1 MPPVDDRYPF
11 PTPPRGAATGAAAPA
26 VARGDLPEWD
36 LCDLYAG
43 MDAPELA
50 RDLAKVAAEA
60 VAFEKEW
67 KGRLAQ
73 EAAAPRAGGLGRA
86 LVRYEEIEE
95 LMGRI
100 GSYAGL
106 LYAGDTSDPVRA
118 KFYGDVQ
125 EKLTDASAH
134 LLFFTLELNRIDD
147 ALVDAALDA
156 DPCFGRYR
164 PWIVDLRQDKPYQL
178 EDRVEQLFHEKSI
191 TGRAAWNRLFDETMT
206 ALRFDVGGESLTLEP
221 TLNGLQDPDPAVR
234 QRAAEALARTF
245 GENLRTFTLITNT
258 LAKDK
263 EISDRWR
270 GFKDIADSRHLANR
284 VEREVVDALAAAV
297 TEAYPRLSHRYYAM
311 KARWLGMETMNHWD
325 RNAPLPE
332 TPRARIGWAQARETV
347 LSAYR
352 AFDPRMAEIAGRFF
366 ERGWIDAPVRPGKA
380 PGAFAHPTVP
390 SVHPYVLLNYQGKP
404 RDVMTLAHEL
414 GHGVHQVLAAPQ
426 GALMASTPL
435 TLAETASVFGEMLTF
450 RSLLERTT
458 EPRERKAMLAQ
469 KVEDMINTVVRQIA
483 FYEFERKVHTERR
496 KGELTAQ
503 GIGELWLSVQGE
515 SLGPAIALRE
525 GYETFW
531 AYIPHFIH
539 SPFYVYAYA
548 FGDCLVNSL
557 YAVYQQTETG
567 FQDRYLAM
575 LQAGG
580 TRHHSELLAP
590 FGLDAS
596 DPSFWSKGLSVIEG
610 LIDELEAMEA

>member
-1 MPPVDDRYPF
+1 MPTRDRDFPF
-11 PTPPRGAATGAAAPA
+11 LPARAAAGEQA
-26 VARGDLPEWD
+26 AREAAPDALPEWN
-36 LCDLYAG
+36 LADLYAA
-43 MDAPELA
+43 MDAPELV
-50 RDLAKVAAEA
+50 RDLDRVAADA
-60 VAFEKEW
+60 ITFESEW
-67 KGRLAQ
+67 KGRLE
-73 EAAAPRAGGLGRA
+73 EAAREPASGDLGRA
-86 LVRYEEIEE
+86 LRAYESIEE

-106 LYAGDTSDPVRA
+106 LYAGDTSNPVHA

-125 EKLTDASAH
+125 QKLTDASAH
-134 LLFFTLELNRIDD
+134 ILFFTLELNRIDD

-156 DPCFGRYR
+156 DPVFGRYR
-164 PWIVDLRQDKPYQL
+164 PWVVDLRKDKPFQL
-178 EDRVEQLFHEKSI
+178 EERVEQLFHEKSV

-206 ALRFDVGGESLTLEP
+206 ALRFDVGAERLALEP
-221 TLNGLQDPDPAVR
+221 TLNGLQDADPTVR
-234 QRAAEALARTF
+234 QRAAEALAKTF
-245 GENLRTFTLITNT
+245 RENLRTFTLITNT

-270 GFKDIADSRHLANR
+270 GFSDIADSRHLANR
-284 VEREVVDALAAAV
+284 VEREMVDALAAAV
-297 TEAYPRLSHRYYAM
+297 KAACPRLSHRYYAM
-311 KARWLGMETMNHWD
+311 KAKWLGMERMNHWD

-332 TPRARIGWAQARETV
+332 TPKARIGWNEARETV

-352 AFDPRMAEIAGRFF
+352 DFDPRMANIANRFF
-366 ERGWIDAPVRPGKA
+366 ERDWIDAPVRPGKS

-390 SVHPYVLLNYQGKP
+390 SVHPYVLLNYQGRP

-414 GHGVHQVLAAPQ
+414 GHGVHQVLAGPQ

-450 RSLLERTT
+450 RSLLDRTDDK
-458 EPRERKAMLAQ
+458 RERKAMLAQ

-496 KGELTAQ
+496 NGELTAERL
-503 GIGELWLSVQGE
+503 GELWLSVQGD

-531 AYIPHFIH
+531 TYIPHFIH

-557 YAVYQQTETG
+557 YAVYQQADSG
-567 FQDRYLAM
+567 FQDRYFAM
-575 LQAGG
+575 LEAGG
-580 TRHHSELLAP
+580 TKHHSELLAP

-596 DPSFWSKGLSVIEG
+596 DPEFWSKGLSVIES